1 MLENALNLRAT
12 KIYDTIY
19 DENGKEQ
26 HKLNGPATEEAQ
38 AKQRMIEDAF
48 KDWIFNDRE
57 RRERLVA
64 LYNEKF
70 NCIRPREY
78 DGSHIQFFG
87 MNPEIA
93 LRPHQRNAIA
103 HILYGHNTLLAHV
116 VGAGKTY
123 EMVAAAMEKKRL
135 GLCSKTLVAVPN
147 HLTGQFA
154 SEALKLYPNANILV
168 TTQRDFEK
176 TNRKRFCAKIAT
188 GNYDIVVIGHS
199 QFEKIPLSDARKAEF
214 IRKQIDELEIVY
226 ATTPRM
232 KGVVF
237 MKKSIV
243 ALGIVLA
250 LSGCAAAA
258 DETLAAE
265 PAALV
270 EISPATEETAQPV
283 EAAATAEP
291 AQTATPAPTPEPT
304 QAPTPA
310 PTAEPTA
317 VPTAEPTQ
325 APVEETIAATPAQIS
340 MSYGAVPFDLAAGT
354 EQWWSIDSSDSAYWA
369 VQENINAIRAAA
381 GLSPLAMDGGLSAAA
396 DARCESFVA
405 GGAFDHSGM
414 TTRSEICAAGPIGS
428 ASSVCSYWQ
437 NSPAHYANITN
448 ASFTS
453 MGVACW
459 FCSTVEGQYTYW
471 TVTFN

>member
-1 MLENALNLRAT
+1 
-12 KIYDTIY
+12 
-19 DENGKEQ
+19 
-26 HKLNGPATEEAQ
+26 
-38 AKQRMIEDAF
+38 
-48 KDWIFNDRE
+48 
-57 RRERLVA
+57 
-64 LYNEKF
+64 
-70 NCIRPREY
+70 
-78 DGSHIQFFG
+78 
-87 MNPEIA
+87 
-93 LRPHQRNAIA
+93 
-103 HILYGHNTLLAHV
+103 
-116 VGAGKTY
+116 
-123 EMVAAAMEKKRL
+123 
-135 GLCSKTLVAVPN
+135 
-147 HLTGQFA
+147 
-154 SEALKLYPNANILV
+154 
-168 TTQRDFEK
+168 
-176 TNRKRFCAKIAT
+176 
-188 GNYDIVVIGHS
+188 
-199 QFEKIPLSDARKAEF
+199 
-214 IRKQIDELEIVY
+214 
-226 ATTPRM
+226 
-232 KGVVF
+232 

-291 AQTATPAPTPEPT
+291 AQTATPEPTPEPT

-325 APVEETIAATPAQIS
+325 APVEETVAATPAQVS
-340 MSYGAVPFDLAAGT
+340 TSYGAVPFDLAPGT
-354 EQWWSIDSSDSAYWA
+354 EQWWSIDS
-369 VQENINAIRAAA
+369 R
-381 GLSPLAMDGGLSAAA
+381 LSAAA

-459 FCSTVEGQYTYW
+459 FCSTAEGQYTYW

>member
-1 MLENALNLRAT
+1 
-12 KIYDTIY
+12 
-19 DENGKEQ
+19 
-26 HKLNGPATEEAQ
+26 
-38 AKQRMIEDAF
+38 
-48 KDWIFNDRE
+48 
-57 RRERLVA
+57 
-64 LYNEKF
+64 
-70 NCIRPREY
+70 
-78 DGSHIQFFG
+78 
-87 MNPEIA
+87 
-93 LRPHQRNAIA
+93 
-103 HILYGHNTLLAHV
+103 
-116 VGAGKTY
+116 
-123 EMVAAAMEKKRL
+123 
-135 GLCSKTLVAVPN
+135 
-147 HLTGQFA
+147 
-154 SEALKLYPNANILV
+154 
-168 TTQRDFEK
+168 
-176 TNRKRFCAKIAT
+176 
-188 GNYDIVVIGHS
+188 
-199 QFEKIPLSDARKAEF
+199 
-214 IRKQIDELEIVY
+214 
-226 ATTPRM
+226 
-232 KGVVF
+232 

-250 LSGCAAAA
+250 LSGCAATA

-291 AQTATPAPTPEPT
+291 AQTATPEPTPEPT

-325 APVEETIAATPAQIS
+325 APVEETVAATPAQVS

-414 TTRSEICAAGPIGS
+414 TTRSEICAAGPIGQQRMQLLAEQS
-428 ASSVCSYWQ
+428 CPLCQHHQRQLYEHGCGLLVLLHRRGAVYLLDCHIQ
-437 NSPAHYANITN
+437 LKLLLVFIHKL
-448 ASFTS
+448 
-453 MGVACW
+453 
-459 FCSTVEGQYTYW
+459 
-471 TVTFN
+471 

>member
-1 MLENALNLRAT
+1 
-12 KIYDTIY
+12 
-19 DENGKEQ
+19 
-26 HKLNGPATEEAQ
+26 
-38 AKQRMIEDAF
+38 
-48 KDWIFNDRE
+48 
-57 RRERLVA
+57 
-64 LYNEKF
+64 
-70 NCIRPREY
+70 
-78 DGSHIQFFG
+78 
-87 MNPEIA
+87 
-93 LRPHQRNAIA
+93 
-103 HILYGHNTLLAHV
+103 
-116 VGAGKTY
+116 
-123 EMVAAAMEKKRL
+123 
-135 GLCSKTLVAVPN
+135 
-147 HLTGQFA
+147 
-154 SEALKLYPNANILV
+154 
-168 TTQRDFEK
+168 
-176 TNRKRFCAKIAT
+176 
-188 GNYDIVVIGHS
+188 
-199 QFEKIPLSDARKAEF
+199 
-214 IRKQIDELEIVY
+214 
-226 ATTPRM
+226 
-232 KGVVF
+232 

-270 EISPATEETAQPV
+270 EISPTTEETAQPV
-283 EAAATAEP
+283 EAAATVEP
-291 AQTATPAPTPEPT
+291 AQTATPEPTPEPT
-304 QAPTPA
+304 QAPTLA

-317 VPTAEPTQ
+317 VPTAGSTQ
-325 APVEETIAATPAQIS
+325 APVEETVAATPAQVS

-369 VQENINAIRAAA
+369 MQENINAIRAAS

-437 NSPAHYANITN
+437 NSPAHYVNITN

-459 FCSTVEGQYTYW
+459 FCSTAEGQYTYW